1 MSKEKKVE
9 KIKENVKKVNNK
21 IKEDSKIYVKSVRK
35 EIGTAILS
43 AFALLIALAWK
54 DVISEFVGTLTALTN
69 TQGSFISALFVT
81 LICVFGILL
90 VKKYISKE

>member
-43 AFALLIALAWK
+43 AFALLIALA
-54 DVISEFVGTLTALTN
+54 
-69 TQGSFISALFVT
+69 
-81 LICVFGILL
+81 
-90 VKKYISKE
+90 